1 MSTPMPLTTA
11 MTYQDLAGYIE
22 DHGPVEVVFHEG
34 VENLE
39 SYPEAGIRGRIVGIR
54 YDNHGQEEKPED
66 QVLKVQIHY
75 DGYEV
80 QNSLFE
86 SSNYVD
92 RMSRFRLRAAPSR
105 PRANRGGSARRGIVV
120 APMKKGS
127 TGAFLPIKQQEPS
140 RRRLHRQLQWALV
153 FTRPRH
159 RNFAFGFRNVA
170 RVLASNALALDMH
183 ILGNGQGFFHALV
196 EHPNQNDRYQL
207 KRCKVIVVQ
216 NNVELARRLDG
227 LFFAFTV

>member
-54 YDNHGQEEKPED
+54 YDNYGQEEKPED

-92 RMSRFRLRAAPSR
+92 RMSRFRLRAAPS
-105 PRANRGGSARRGIVV
+105 G
-120 APMKKGS
+120 
-127 TGAFLPIKQQEPS
+127 FYKQREE
-140 RRRLHRQLQWALV
+140 LYV
-153 FTRPRH
+153 M
-159 RNFAFGFRNVA
+159 
-170 RVLASNALALDMH
+170 ALDLLESHMES
-183 ILGNGQGFFHALV
+183 IKPMPPLPDHAQIV
-196 EHPNQNDRYQL
+196 EALH
-207 KRCKVIVVQ
+207 
-216 NNVELARRLDG
+216 AMG
-227 LFFAFTV
+227 LLSPP